1 MVRSDGKE
9 LRMTVAEKT
18 DQDTSLHDRWLKEQ
32 LKDPEFR
39 TEFER
44 EQREIAA
51 IDAIVNTL
59 EGVRAKLGISK
70 AELARQIGKN
80 PAAVRRLLTAPVNPE
95 LRTVVNLADALGYEV
110 RVVPKKPRSRHREAV
125 AA

>member
-1 MVRSDGKE
+1 MLRSDGKE
-9 LRMTVAEKT
+9 LRMTVVEKT
-18 DQDTSLHDRWLKEQ
+18 VQDTSLHDRWLKEQ

-110 RVVPKKPRSRHREAV
+110 RVVPKKRRSRRREAV

>member
-1 MVRSDGKE
+1 
-9 LRMTVAEKT
+9 MTVAENIA
-18 DQDTSLHDRWLKEQ
+18 QDTSLHDRWLNEQ

-39 TEFER
+39 AEFER

-80 PAAVRRLLTAPVNPE
+80 PAAVRRLLTAPINPE

-110 RVVPKKPRSRHREAV
+110 RVVPKNGRSRRRKAV

>member
-1 MVRSDGKE
+1 
-9 LRMTVAEKT
+9 MTVAEKIT
-18 DQDTSLHDRWLKEQ
+18 HDTSLHDRWLNEE

-39 TEFER
+39 AEFER

-110 RVVPKKPRSRHREAV
+110 RVVPKKGRDRRREAV

>member
-1 MVRSDGKE
+1 MA
-9 LRMTVAEKT
+9 VAEMT
-18 DQDTSLHDRWLKEQ
+18 TSQDTSLHDRWLKEQ

-39 TEFER
+39 AAFER
-44 EQREIAA
+44 EQREIAS

-59 EGVRAKLGISK
+59 EGVRAELGISK

-110 RVVPKKPRSRHREAV
+110 RVVPKKRRGRRAV

>member
-1 MVRSDGKE
+1 
-9 LRMTVAEKT
+9 MTVAENIT
-18 DQDTSLHDRWLKEQ
+18 QDTSLHDRWLHEQ

-39 TEFER
+39 AEFER

-59 EGVRAKLGISK
+59 EGVRAQLRISK
-70 AELARQIGKN
+70 AELARQIGKH
-80 PAAVRRLLTAPVNPE
+80 PAAVRRLFTAPVNPE

-110 RVVPKKPRSRHREAV
+110 RVVPKKRRSRRREAV